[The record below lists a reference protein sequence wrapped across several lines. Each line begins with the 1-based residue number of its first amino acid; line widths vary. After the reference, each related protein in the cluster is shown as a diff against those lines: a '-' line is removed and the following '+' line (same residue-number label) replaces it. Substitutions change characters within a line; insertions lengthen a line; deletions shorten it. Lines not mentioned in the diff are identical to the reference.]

1 MMINKEQ
8 VQKMGIKIID
18 TQENKNPLF
27 DMLKTHFPQ
36 TISEGAVNFEVLKE
50 LLGTKPSNMQGYEL
64 TFTGKN
70 LANALYNTPCQK
82 ELKFEESQSH
92 NPQNSKNA
100 IIRGDNLDVLKLLKA
115 SYSGKVKMI
124 YIDPPYNTKNDTFI
138 YPDNFREDFNEILK
152 ELGYLTIDE
161 ESGEEKES
169 EALQYFRNIT
179 ASKTHSAW
187 LCFML
192 PRLKLA
198 RDLLRDDGV
207 IFISIDDN
215 EQANLKL
222 LCDEIFGEENFVA
235 CVIWNSTK
243 SVTNTALISASHTYN
258 LVYAKGK
265 DYYVAHREE
274 FRLKEDGKGFSNPDN
289 DPRGPWKADP
299 FQVGGWRP
307 NQQYDIVNPTT
318 GKVYRPNPGCS
329 WKNDYNKFL
338 ELLKDNRIVFGSD
351 GTAGPQRKRFL
362 SEATERGKVVKT
374 LWDDV
379 ETTTNGTQLLKKIL
393 GGSYFDNPKPVSLIK
408 RMLELSSKRDDIILD
423 FFAGSGTSAHAVM
436 ELNAED
442 GGNRQFILVQIDE
455 PISEE
460 KKSAY
465 DFCKNELHSKE
476 PFISDITIERVKRA
490 SQNIA
495 QKYVNE
501 NADLG
506 FKVYK
511 LEDKTK
517 LIANEQEC
525 LNLVYQN
532 TLTPLDK
539 ARNLALQS
547 GKTLDKDLKI
557 VFENEL
563 YFCEDSYYLIHCTK
577 EILEHLR
584 KTPNAYIFFSM
595 YEDISLEDLLNLQ
608 SFAKERLQCVV

>member
-1 MMINKEQ
+1 MINKEQ